1 MKKLI
6 QFELMKIIR
15 RRLTLFGAIVV
26 LALSVLYSYSTY
38 HNMYA
43 FDGADREGTGRIAV
57 EIDKDIAAKYAGILT
72 DEKVLQMLH
81 DFAPKSIE
89 NMFGMNAIYLY
100 RNAMQ
105 SAVYA
110 RFSDQD
116 GNWNGLR
123 VSDVFGEEEIKIGY
137 INGWLQTSQNMIR
150 IFLVMAF
157 VIIIMNAPIYAS
169 EYDGV
174 DNIIFTSRYGKTK
187 CATAKAAAGIL
198 SALFITF
205 IVSFIN
211 VLFALVLY
219 GAEGLDCSILFAQ
232 LTMVERH
239 IPYNITCGTL
249 LIYQI
254 LLAFTGAV
262 SVAGITLLL
271 SALCRNQIVA
281 LVSSAAVYILPIMLP
296 ISENSSLFKWIVLL
310 PLYHAQFI
318 SLMSVRQMEN
328 GLLYAIW
335 AVVAAVIIVV
345 TGFILSRRIFA
356 RHEVL

>member
-15 RRLTLFGAIVV
+15 KRLTLFGVIVV
-26 LALSVLYSYSTY
+26 LALSALYSYSTY

-43 FDGADREGTGRIAV
+43 FDGAGREGTGRTAV

-72 DEKVLQMLH
+72 DEKVRQMLN
-81 DFAPKSIE
+81 DFTPKSID

-100 RNAMQ
+100 QNAIQ

-110 RFSDQD
+110 RFSDRD

-150 IFLVMAF
+150 IFLVLAF
-157 VIIIMNAPIYAS
+157 VIIIMNAPVYAS

-174 DNIIFTSRYGKTK
+174 DNIIFTSKYGKTK
-187 CATAKAAAGIL
+187 CAAAKAAAGIL

-205 IVSFIN
+205 IVSLIN
-211 VLFALVLY
+211 ILFALVLY
-219 GAEGLDCSILFAQ
+219 GTEGLDCSILFAQ
-232 LTMVERH
+232 LTMAERY

-271 SALCRNQIVA
+271 SALCRNQIMA
-281 LVSSAAVYILPIMLP
+281 LVSSAAVYISPMMLP
-296 ISENSSLFKWIVLL
+296 ISENNPLFKWIVLL

-318 SLMSVRQMEN
+318 SLMSVKQMKN
-328 GLLYAIW
+328 GLLYAVW
-335 AVVAAVIIVV
+335 AILAAGIIVAV
-345 TGFILSRRIFA
+345 GVILSRRIFA